1 MTENSQNAPADI
13 LRGGG
18 GKIILRVLR
27 DYVRPHLSKVL
38 WAVFFMVVLAGATG
52 GLALSLDPAMEQIFN
67 EKDPDQIFMI
77 PLVIMVIMLVQ
88 SGASYGQAMLM
99 NLVGQRIV
107 ADIQGELFSNMLGS
121 DQDRLNTTHSGSF
134 ISSFLYDSTL
144 VRDSIANGV
153 TGVGKNALSLLVLV
167 GVMYYQD
174 WQLAF
179 IATVVFPFLAQVTRK
194 LGKRMRRAAEKGM
207 DETDQLT
214 RLVSESLKGSRTIK
228 AYGQEDVEVS
238 RVSQSIE
245 RRLEHLMS
253 GVKARVRAAP
263 ITEAFTA
270 FAVAGVMAYAGYRG
284 LQGNMTL
291 GSFTSFLAAMM
302 LAYQPAKALSQLHVV
317 VNEGIAAARRVF
329 SILDVEP
336 KIIDRPDSKDIELKT
351 GAIELENV
359 RFSYTDD
366 VTALNGLSL
375 SVPAGQTVALV
386 GPSGAGKSTVFNL
399 IPRFY
404 DVTGG
409 RLLIDGQDVRDVTLK
424 SLRDAIAIVTQ
435 EPFLFDD
442 TIRANIAY
450 GKPDASDAEIEQAAR
465 QAAAHEFIVEQPKG
479 YDTKVGEQG
488 ALLSGGQRQRI
499 AIARAMLADTPILL
513 LDEATSALD
522 SESEQKVQDALGKLM
537 KGRTTVVIA
546 HRLSTIMD
554 ADQIYVLENGR
565 AIESGSHGELMTR
578 AGLYARLYN
587 TQFNED
593 DAPAVGVAGE

>member
-1 MTENSQNAPADI
+1 M
-13 LRGGG
+13 
-18 GKIILRVLR
+18 RVLR
-27 DYVRPHLSKVL
+27 DYVRPHLTKVL
-38 WAVFFMVVLAGATG
+38 WAVLFMVVLSVATG
-52 GLALSLDPAMEQIFN
+52 GLALILDPAMEQIFN
-67 EKDPDQIFMI
+67 KKDPDQIFMI
-77 PLVIMVIMLVQ
+77 PLVIMAIMLIQ
-88 SGASYGQAMLM
+88 SGGSYGQAMLM

-107 ADIQGELFSNMLGS
+107 ADIQAELFRNLLNS
-121 DQDRLNTTHSGSF
+121 DQARLSNTHSGSF

-144 VRDSIANGV
+144 VRDSITNGV
-153 TGVGKNALSLLVLV
+153 TGIGKNALSLLVLV

-194 LGKRMRRAAEKGM
+194 LGKRMRNAAEKGM

-228 AYGQEDVEVS
+228 AYGQEDLEVS
-238 RVSQSIE
+238 RVAQSIE
-245 RRLEHLMS
+245 RRLAHLMS

-270 FAVAGVMAYAGYRG
+270 FAVAGVMGYAGYRG

-329 SILDVEP
+329 SILDVKP
-336 KIIDRPDSKDIELKT
+336 NIVDAPDNIPIVLKD

-359 RFSYTDD
+359 HFSYTDD
-366 VTALNGLSL
+366 ATALNGLTL
-375 SVPAGQTVALV
+375 SVPAGKTVALV

-404 DVTGG
+404 DVTSG
-409 RLLIDGQDVRDVTLK
+409 RVLIDGQDVRNVTLK
-424 SLRDAIAIVTQ
+424 SLRETMAIVTQ

-450 GKPDASDAEIEQAAR
+450 GKPGATDAEVEQAAI
-465 QAAAHEFIVEQPKG
+465 QAAAHEFIVEQPQG

-488 ALLSGGQRQRI
+488 TLLSGGQRQRI

-522 SESEQKVQDALGKLM
+522 SESEKKVQDALAKLM
-537 KGRTTVVIA
+537 TGRTTVVIA

-554 ADQIYVLENGR
+554 ADKIYVLENGK

-587 TQFNED
+587 TQFSD
-593 DAPAVGVAGE
+593 GDVPAVGVAGE